1 MNHSHTM
8 KSYYSKHGMAGFS
21 LVELMVAVIVLAIG
35 LLGIAKLSLGTVQ
48 ANGSA
53 FMRTQ
58 ATQLIQQV
66 FDDMRANQPAA
77 ASGSYNI
84 ALGVNPGSGPNCV
97 TAACSAPQIASF
109 DLARWYTLL
118 TTLLP
123 NGQGSVSVVQ
133 ATNPTTGSLENTA
146 IVTVTWNDVVAQ
158 QTYANGST
166 PPGTPM
172 SVVMET
178 LL

>member
-1 MNHSHTM
+1 
-8 KSYYSKHGMAGFS
+8 MAGFS

-66 FDDMRANQPAA
+66 VDDMRANQPAA
-77 ASGSYNI
+77 ASGSYNV
-84 ALGVNPGSGPNCV
+84 ALGVNPGGAPNCV
-97 TAACSAPQIASF
+97 TAACSAQQIASF

-123 NGQGSVSVVQ
+123 SGQGSVSVVQ

-146 IVTVTWNDVVAQ
+146 IVTVTWNDTVAQ
-158 QTYANGST
+158 QAYANGST